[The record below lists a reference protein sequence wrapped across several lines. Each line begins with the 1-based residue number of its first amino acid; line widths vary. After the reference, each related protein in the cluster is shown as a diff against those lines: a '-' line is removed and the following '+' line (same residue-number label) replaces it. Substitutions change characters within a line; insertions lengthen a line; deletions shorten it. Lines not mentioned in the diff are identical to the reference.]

1 MADGFRTSAASSRTA
16 SSKARAGPPSSR
28 GRAARLR
35 AVALALTLAGG
46 CAWPGVAPAAASA
59 SGSAAGNYLAG
70 RFALEQGDLSDAA
83 AGLGRALELVPDD
96 TALRRQVFVLEV
108 AGGDVAAALP
118 HARTLVRA
126 GGADTAEAALTLA
139 VERVRRDGPAAGSEA
154 FAALPD
160 GTLAGL
166 LRPILVA
173 WTMPDPD
180 AGAAH
185 LDAAPTR
192 LADLE
197 GFHRVSLLDAADRP
211 GDALAALSELAD
223 EPAGMSERLLVT
235 QARLLARL
243 GEVDA
248 ARAMLRLGTDGL
260 ERAALVRRADAALA
274 AGEIPPALVGDP
286 ATGIADALLGM
297 GEVLRARGR
306 PLNALVYTRLGL
318 HAAPAY
324 DPGWLALGRLRVE
337 QEGPAA
343 GLAAF
348 ERVAE
353 GSPWYRTARI
363 EMAEAM
369 ADAGDLDAGA
379 AVLRDLA
386 AAEPDDARPLVAL
399 GDMLRRAER
408 WDAAVAAY
416 DDALARIDARG
427 ADARG
432 AWRLHYA
439 HGIALERSSRWPR
452 AERALER
459 ALELEPEQPFV
470 LNYLGYSWVDQGLNL
485 DQAKAMLHK
494 AVELRPEDGFIVDS
508 LGWAYYRLEQFAK
521 AVTHLERAVT
531 LEPGDPVINDH
542 LGDAYWRVGR
552 TREARYQW
560 ERALTLEPAAD
571 EVAEIEA
578 KLETGLPKSDA
589 G

>member
-1 MADGFRTSAASSRTA
+1 VADGLRTSAASSRTA
-16 SSKARAGPPSSR
+16 SSKGGTAPPSSR
-28 GRAARLR
+28 GRRTAARLR
-35 AVALALTLAGG
+35 AVALALGLAGG
-46 CAWPGVAPAAASA
+46 CAWPGVAPAAASE

-70 RFALEQGDLSDAA
+70 RFALEHGGLDDAA

-96 TALRRQVFVLEV
+96 AALRRQVFLLEV
-108 AGGDVAAALP
+108 ASGDVEAALP
-118 HARTLVRA
+118 HARTLVA
-126 GGADTAEAALTLA
+126 TDSGDAAEAALTLA
-139 VERVRRDGPAAGSEA
+139 VERVRREGPAAGRDA

-173 WTMPDPD
+173 WTMADPG

-192 LADLE
+192 LGDLE

-211 GDALAALSELAD
+211 EDALAALSDLAD
-223 EPAGMSERLLVT
+223 EPSEMSERLLVT

-274 AGEIPPALVGDP
+274 AGEIPPALVNDP
-286 ATGIADALLGM
+286 ATGVADALLGM

-306 PLNALVYTRLGL
+306 PLNAIFYTRLGL
-318 HAAPAY
+318 HAAPDY
-324 DPGWLALGRLRVE
+324 DPGWLALGRLLAE
-337 QEGPAA
+337 EDGPAA
-343 GLAAF
+343 GIAAF
-348 ERVAE
+348 ERVGD
-353 GSPWYRTARI
+353 GSPWHRTARI
-363 EMAEAM
+363 EMAQAL
-369 ADAGDLDAGA
+369 ADDGDLDAGA
-379 AVLRDLA
+379 AVLRALA
-386 AAEPDDARPLVAL
+386 EAEPGDARPLVAL

-416 DDALARIDARG
+416 DDALARIDA
-427 ADARG
+427 DARG
-432 AWRLHYA
+432 SWRLHYA

-470 LNYLGYSWVDQGLNL
+470 LNYLGYSWVDQGRHL

-508 LGWAYYRLEQFAK
+508 LGWAYYRLERYQK
-521 AVTHLERAVT
+521 AVTYLERAVT

-552 TREARYQW
+552 EREARYQW
-560 ERALTLEPAAD
+560 ERALTLEPAPD
-571 EVAEIEA
+571 DVSEIEA
-578 KLETGLPKSDA
+578 KLEAGLPKRDA

>member
-1 MADGFRTSAASSRTA
+1 VADGLRASAAWFRTA
-16 SSKARAGPPSSR
+16 SSKARAGPSSR
-28 GRAARLR
+28 RGRGAPLR
-35 AVALALTLAGG
+35 AVALALGLAGG
-46 CAWPGVAPAAASA
+46 CAWPGVAPAAASE

-70 RFALEQGDLSDAA
+70 RFALEHGDLDDAA

-96 TALRRQVFVLEV
+96 TALRRRVFVLEV
-108 AGGDVAAALP
+108 ASGDVAAALP
-118 HARTLVRA
+118 HARTLIGA
-126 GGADTAEAALTLA
+126 GGGDAAEAALALA
-139 VERVRRDGPAAGSEA
+139 VERVRREGPGAAHDA

-173 WTMPDPD
+173 WTMVDPG

-192 LADLE
+192 LGDLE

-211 GDALAALSELAD
+211 EEALAALSELAD
-223 EPAGMSERLLVT
+223 EPAGMSERLRVT

-274 AGEIPPALVGDP
+274 AGEIPAALIGDP
-286 ATGIADALLGM
+286 TTGIADALSGM

-306 PLNALVYTRLGL
+306 PLNAIFYTRLGL
-318 HAAPAY
+318 HAAPDY
-324 DPGWLALGRLRVE
+324 DPGWLALGRLLVE

-363 EMAEAM
+363 EMAQAM
-369 ADAGDLDAGA
+369 ADGGDLDAGA
-379 AVLRDLA
+379 EVLRKLA
-386 AAEPDDARPLVAL
+386 AAEPEDARPLVAL

-408 WDAAVAAY
+408 WDAAVVAY
-416 DDALARIDARG
+416 DDALARIDGDGGG
-427 ADARG
+427 APG
-432 AWRLHYA
+432 SWRLHYA
-439 HGIALERSSRWPR
+439 HGIALERSSRWSR
-452 AERALER
+452 AERALQR

-485 DQAKAMLHK
+485 DQAKAMLHR

-508 LGWAYYRLEQFAK
+508 LGWAYYRLEQYEK
-521 AVTHLERAVT
+521 AVTHLERAVA

-560 ERALTLEPAAD
+560 ERALTLEPAPD
-571 EVAEIEA
+571 EVPEIEA
-578 KLETGLPKSDA
+578 KLEAGLPKRDA